1 MKRNISDLLDA
12 YIDESVDLNG
22 TSLLS
27 SSRIKELTL
36 SRINQK
42 NTATMLEQGGQGR
55 IRKLLSRCLL
65 IAAIIALLC
74 CITAFAIVFSLR
86 DAARMISFKHFKRL

>member
-42 NTATMLEQGGQGR
+42 TRQQCWNKEA
-55 IRKLLSRCLL
+55 K
-65 IAAIIALLC
+65 AASA
-74 CITAFAIVFSLR
+74 
-86 DAARMISFKHFKRL
+86 SFFPAVC

>member
-55 IRKLLSRCLL
+55 IRKLLSRLSADRCHNR
-65 IAAIIALLC
+65 IALLYNGIRN
-74 CITAFAIVFSLR
+74 CIFP
-86 DAARMISFKHFKRL
+86 ARRSQNGYGYLC

>member
-42 NTATMLEQGGQGR
+42 NTATMLEQG
-55 IRKLLSRCLL
+55 LSL
-65 IAAIIALLC
+65 IHI
-74 CITAFAIVFSLR
+74 
-86 DAARMISFKHFKRL
+86 